1 MFGITTTSSR
11 APLSRSGSVSAGVL
25 PATPVVT
32 PPPAARTAEAGPI
45 LNGNTVTVS
54 TSTQLLMA
62 ARAAKAGDTILLAA
76 GHYGDAVLSS
86 VNPTG
91 PITLKSANPD
101 NDAVFRSLRMSR
113 VSNIVF
119 QDFDVIRTFAAG
131 TATNDAALQVNGGTK
146 LTFVGIDIRGSL
158 NGNALDDGHGMSIS
172 SGSDISIIDSTF
184 QQLRTAVIVRGTDF
198 LFAGNSVT
206 EVQEGVSISSMTRGV
221 FEQNYMANWQA
232 NYAAGAHP
240 DMFQVHSGGN
250 ATASSELIFR
260 DNVMLPG
267 ANPVGGIFIASQA
280 VGRGERHES
289 ILIENNVYEG
299 AYRHAISVQNV
310 DDVTVR
316 NNTVLM
322 GNNVGLVPAIMF
334 GDVNGGL
341 VENNV
346 ATLMLESRVLKNSD
360 MTFVN
365 NIDVWD
371 QKFEKGIK
379 ASELFLA
386 RSDGEIDFSNFTATA
401 TSVAGKAGAGFVAVA
416 DIGNLSGTAAAQ
428 MAAWLPGY
436 DNNFAV
442 FA

>member
-1 MFGITTTSSR
+1 MFGTIMTSPNS
-11 APLSRSGSVSAGVL
+11 PSFPTGNVGMPIV
-25 PATPVVT
+25 PPTPVLA
-32 PPPAARTAEAGPI
+32 PSPAGKTADAGPVLTGRTI
-45 LNGNTVTVS
+45 TVS
-54 TSTQLLMA
+54 TSAQLLMS
-62 ARAAKAGDTILLAA
+62 ARSAKAGDTILLAA
-76 GHYGDAVLSS
+76 GNFGDAVLSNI
-86 VNPTG
+86 NPSG
-91 PITLKSANPD
+91 AITIRSANPD
-101 NDAVFRSLRMSR
+101 NDAVFRSLRMSK
-113 VSNIVF
+113 VSNVVF
-119 QDFDVIRTFAAG
+119 QDFDVSRPLAAG
-131 TATNDAALQVNGGTK
+131 VNTNDAAIQIGNSSK

-172 SGSDISIIDSTF
+172 SGSGISIIDSTF
-184 QQLRTAVIVRGTDF
+184 QQLHTAVIVRGTDF

-206 EVQEGVSISSMTRGV
+206 QVQEGVSISSMTRGV

-240 DMFQVHSGGN
+240 DMFQVHSGGS
-250 ATASSELIFR
+250 ATASSQLIFR

-267 ANPVGGIFIASQA
+267 ANPVGGIFISSQA
-280 VGRGERHES
+280 VGRGERHED
-289 ILIENNVYEG
+289 ILIENNIYEG

-371 QKFEKGIK
+371 PKFKKGIM
-379 ASELFLA
+379 ASELFVA
-386 RSDGEIDFSNFTATA
+386 GRDDDIDFSNFTATT
-401 TSVAGKAGAGFVAVA
+401 TSAAGKAGAGFVAVA
-416 DIGNLSGTAAAQ
+416 DIGNLSGSAAAQ